1 MRRLIILLRQMP
13 FYPNPTLTLPLNGSG
28 FYGDSSQARRGVGLC
43 VGFIISLCFFSFIN
57 SPAIAGNLS
66 KADPRTMTFPELR
79 FEIPK
84 AERVVLECGMPV
96 YLLRDTELP
105 IINIT
110 AMIRV
115 GAVYEPGAKSGLAS
129 MTGSVMRNGG
139 AGGMTPEK
147 MDDEL
152 EFMASAVESA
162 ISNDMGTVSLTALTK
177 NFSRTLQIF
186 SDVLLRPDFS
196 EKRIDIARKQAI
208 EGLRRQ
214 NDDPKEIAGRE
225 VGKAIYAGHPLG
237 AEVTYTSLS
246 GITRQD
252 MLDFHRRFYRLD
264 NMILAVSGDFKRDA
278 LLKELNAA
286 FTPAAKQVDL
296 LLPVVPQPEQLFKG
310 EILYGKKDLNQSV
323 IRMGHLGLSK
333 DSPDIYAVRILDYIL
348 GGSFTSRLTMEIRT
362 NQGLAYSVGSHFD
375 IGRRFTGS
383 FIAETETKAES
394 TYKTISLMKDII
406 AGITKEP
413 VTDQE
418 LSAAR
423 EYMINSF
430 MFGFTSPAS
439 IVTQRARL
447 EYYGYPDG
455 YLERYRDNIAKVTK
469 TDVLNAAQKYLHPEA
484 FKLVVIGD
492 VAKFDQPLSKLGVV
506 RELDLKVNIPK

>member
-1 MRRLIILLRQMP
+1 MKWL
-13 FYPNPTLTLPLNGSG
+13 
-28 FYGDSSQARRGVGLC
+28 
-43 VGFIISLCFFSFIN
+43 IISLSLFSLLIT
-57 SPAIAGNLS
+57 SACGILGTLP

-79 FEIPK
+79 FQIPK

-105 IINIT
+105 IINMT
-110 AMIRV
+110 AMVRA
-115 GAVYEPGAKSGLAS
+115 GSVYEPGAKSGLAT
-129 MTGSVMRNGG
+129 MTGSVMRSGG
-139 AGGMTPEK
+139 AGGLAPEK

-152 EFMASAVESA
+152 EFMASSVESS
-162 ISNDMGTVSLTALTK
+162 IGSDMGTVSLTTLAK

-196 EKRIDIARKQAI
+196 DKRIEIARKQLI
-208 EGLRRQ
+208 EGVRRQ

-225 VGKAIYAGHPLG
+225 IGKSIYAGHPLG
-237 AEVTYTSLS
+237 NVLTYASIN
-246 GITRQD
+246 GINRQE
-252 MLDFHRRFYRLD
+252 MLEFHRRFYRLD
-264 NMILAVSGDFKRDA
+264 NMILAVSGDFDRGA
-278 LLKELNAA
+278 LLKELNAIFA
-286 FTPAAKQVDL
+286 PAAARSPL
-296 LLPVVPQPEQLFKG
+296 LLPEVPQPERLYKG
-310 EILYGKKDLNQSV
+310 EIFYGKKDVNQSV

-348 GGSFTSRLTMEIRT
+348 GGSFTSRLTTEIRS
-362 NQGLAYSVGSHFD
+362 NQGLAYSVSSHFD

-394 TYKTISLMKDII
+394 TSRAITLMKEII
-406 AGITKEP
+406 NGISKEP

-423 EYMINSF
+423 EYLINSF
-430 MFGFTSPAS
+430 MFGFTTPAS

-447 EYYGYPDG
+447 EYYDYPDG
-455 YLERYRDNIAKVTK
+455 YLELYRDRIAKVTK
-469 TDVLNAAQKYLHPEA
+469 TDVLNAARKYLHPEA

-492 VAKFDQPLSKLGVV
+492 AAKFDKPLSSFGKV
-506 RELDLKVNIPK
+506 RELDLKFTIPTP

>member
-1 MRRLIILLRQMP
+1 MRRLLLSICFLITWVTSVCAGDQ
-13 FYPNPTLTLPLNGSG
+13 PLAN
-28 FYGDSSQARRGVGLC
+28 
-43 VGFIISLCFFSFIN
+43 
-57 SPAIAGNLS
+57 
-66 KADPRTMTFPELR
+66 PRTMTFPELA
-79 FEIPK
+79 FQIPK

-105 IINIT
+105 IINMT

-115 GAVYEPGAKSGLAS
+115 GSVYEPATKSGLSS
-129 MTGSVMRNGG
+129 MVGSVMRSGG
-139 AGGMTPEK
+139 AGGMTPEE

-152 EFMASAVESA
+152 EFMASAVESGVGG
-162 ISNDMGTVSLTALTK
+162 DMGTVSLTALKK
-177 NFSRTLQIF
+177 NFSRTLRMF

-196 EKRIDIARKQAI
+196 EKRIEITRKQII
-208 EGLRRQ
+208 EALRRQ

-225 VGKAIYAGHPLG
+225 INRAIYAGHPLG
-237 AEVTYTSLS
+237 EIATFRSIGSV
-246 GITRQD
+246 TRQD
-252 MLDFHRRFYRLD
+252 MVEFHRRYYRLD
-264 NMILAVSGDFKRDA
+264 NMILAVSGDFDRTA
-278 LLKELNAA
+278 LLKELNST
-286 FTPAAKQVDL
+286 FTPEKHPNVLA
-296 LLPVVPQPEQLFKG
+296 LPEVPQPKQQFQAEV
-310 EILYGKKDLNQSV
+310 LYGKKDVNQTV

-333 DSPDIYAVRILDYIL
+333 DSPDIYAIRLLDYIL
-348 GGSFTSRLTMEIRT
+348 GGSFTSRLTLEIRT

-394 TYKTISLMKDII
+394 TVKAINLMKKII
-406 AGITKEP
+406 AELTKEP
-413 VTDQE
+413 VSDSE

-455 YLERYRDNIAKVTK
+455 YLEQYRDNIAKVTK
-469 TDVLNAAQKYLHPEA
+469 ADILNAARKYLHPDA

-492 VAKFDQPLSKLGVV
+492 SAKFDQPLTTLGKV
-506 RELDLKVNIPK
+506 RELDLKLDIPKP